1 MAHFAHNLAEINF
14 PDRFYNYLPLSEKTQ
29 EKSNEQLEN
38 GNFIRPSV
46 YGNPKWGSGTNLENK
61 ISSYETDWSMNIWKA
76 RSGEA
81 ENNPT
86 YLLDSWHY
94 TSKYQLGVTAQIWQ
108 QYSMQIRMTN
118 LFR

>member
-1 MAHFAHNLAEINF
+1 MKTNFLEKLLKDPGFWPFLAHFAHNLAEINF

-61 ISSYETDWSMNIWKA
+61 ISSYETDWSMNIYEKHVQEKQKITLHTCWIA
-76 RSGEA
+76 GTTHPSI
-81 ENNPT
+81 N
-86 YLLDSWHY
+86 
-94 TSKYQLGVTAQIWQ
+94 
-108 QYSMQIRMTN
+108 
-118 LFR
+118 